1 MRWKRRRRPPARR
14 KRAFRAVRLVLVLCA
29 LWALCW
35 EWGLSALSPELVEEA
50 ARGYVLEC
58 LAQAVEEEMAQGE
71 DAYIQVER
79 DGKGQITAA
88 SANPYALNRLKAGVL
103 ERLSKSLNGRREVKV
118 PLGSLTG
125 LRLLNGRGFCVP
137 VRMAFE
143 GSANLR
149 FDTEFATAGVNQ
161 SLHRVTMTVTAQ
173 AYSQSRRFEAGVEES
188 TSTVLAETLVVG
200 PVPSLALAGVK
211 GGQD

>member
-1 MRWKRRRRPPARR
+1 MRWKRRRRPPARH
-14 KRAFRAVRLVLVLCA
+14 KRAFGAVGLALLLCA
-29 LWALCW
+29 LWTLCW
-35 EWGLSALSPELVEEA
+35 ERGLAALSPELIEEA

-58 LAQAVEEEMAQGE
+58 LTQAVEEEMAGE
-71 DAYIQVER
+71 ESPYIQVER

-88 SANPYALNRLKAGVL
+88 SANPHALNQLKARVL
-103 ERLSKSLNGRREVKV
+103 ERLSQSLNGRKEIKV

-125 LRLLNGRGFCVP
+125 IRILNGRGFCVP

-149 FDTEFATAGVNQ
+149 FDTEFTTAGVNQ
-161 SLHRVTMTVTAQ
+161 SLHRITMTVTAY
-173 AYSQSRRFEAGVEES
+173 AYSQSRRFEAKVEES

-200 PVPSLALAGVK
+200 PVPSLALAG
-211 GGQD
+211 GRES

>member
-1 MRWKRRRRPPARR
+1 MAG
-14 KRAFRAVRLVLVLCA
+14 
-29 LWALCW
+29 
-35 EWGLSALSPELVEEA
+35 EESP
-50 ARGYVLEC
+50 
-58 LAQAVEEEMAQGE
+58 
-71 DAYIQVER
+71 YIQVER

-88 SANPYALNRLKAGVL
+88 SANPHALNQLKARVL
-103 ERLSKSLNGRREVKV
+103 ERLSQSLNGRREIKV

-125 LRLLNGRGFCVP
+125 IRILNGRGFCVP

-161 SLHRVTMTVTAQ
+161 SLHRITMTVTAY
-173 AYSQSRRFEAGVEES
+173 AYSQSRRFEAKVEES

-200 PVPSLALAGVK
+200 PVPSLALAGGK
-211 GGQD
+211 GG